1 MKLLI
6 VDDDILIRKSLSFA
20 LASESDIEVVGTA
33 PDGSTAIEQC
43 RVHQPD
49 IEIGRAH
56 V

>member
-20 LASESDIEVVGTA
+20 LASESDIEVIGTA

-43 RVHQPD
+43 RVHHQ
-49 IEIGRAH
+49 ISF
-56 V
+56 